1 MLWARTRA
9 LRVADSPMQS
19 NTLLVLALVL
29 ATGCARN
36 ASESEATGSASAH
49 AANGAEARA
58 PAAAARAAGTPLVF
72 EPPPDWVVET
82 PTSEVRRAQY
92 RLPRS
97 AGDAEDGECV
107 VYFFGE
113 MGGGGV
119 EANLARWA
127 SQFEQPDGRD
137 SMAVLVRSERQV
149 AGMPVHEAQLA
160 GTYVAE
166 TAPGSGERVNEP
178 GFALRAAIIDSDHG
192 SYYVK
197 LVGPATTVAQHDGA
211 FREFI
216 GRVR

>member
-1 MLWARTRA
+1 
-9 LRVADSPMQS
+9 MQS

-36 ASESEATGSASAH
+36 ASESEAAGSPPAH

-58 PAAAARAAGTPLVF
+58 PAAAARAAGTPL
-72 EPPPDWVVET
+72 
-82 PTSEVRRAQY
+82 
-92 RLPRS
+92 
-97 AGDAEDGECV
+97 ECV

-127 SQFEQPDGRD
+127 SQFEQADGRD

-166 TAPGSGERVNEP
+166 TMPGSGERVNEP

-197 LVGPATTVAQHDGA
+197 LVGPAATVAQHDGA
-211 FREFI
+211 FRDFI

>member
-1 MLWARTRA
+1 MKST
-9 LRVADSPMQS
+9 
-19 NTLLVLALVL
+19 TLLVLASVL

-36 ASESEATGSASAH
+36 ASE
-49 AANGAEARA
+49 NGAGDSPPAQAGAGVEGKA
-58 PAAAARAAGTPLVF
+58 PAAPARAAGTPLVF
-72 EPPPDWVVET
+72 EPAPDWVVET
-82 PTSEVRRAQY
+82 PTSQMRRAQY

-166 TAPGSGERVNEP
+166 TMPGSGERVNKP
-178 GFALRAAIIDSDHG
+178 GFALRVAIIESDHG

-197 LVGPATTVAQHDGA
+197 LVGPAATVARHDGA
-211 FREFI
+211 FRDFI
-216 GRVR
+216 GRVH